1 MKQLLA
7 AIATL
12 LFATAPAAATEHI
25 VRPGEPWSELGPKLR
40 PGDRILLAPG
50 SHIPAA
56 FERVAGTPEQP
67 IVIRPVEDG
76 KLVEIEP
83 KREALK
89 LTDCSHI
96 RIERLSVK
104 DARRAGILIE
114 STRPG
119 ASRDI
124 AVSDVLV
131 AGVAGLAE
139 QSGIVVRG
147 AREVGIRRSRIEN
160 CIGAAVLIEH
170 AESVAVEDCQ
180 LFARSGKPMQRGVGI
195 EGSSADVSVRRVF
208 MRGPIET
215 GVSVGVEN
223 PPFAVEADEQRPA
236 PAKPERPEALARRI
250 DILETRTKD
259 VIRPLRIGSCA
270 ALVVR
275 QCTMIDP
282 REEVYEVAAAPG
294 GFAPAEARILDNLVV
309 WEPGSLRRLCHAEPG
324 ARTEGVVLGSNLW
337 WSKELPTALPL
348 LGPPENPFLGKI
360 ESPQVL
366 DRDPLLDDKGY
377 PTEPG
382 SMVYGAPRP

>member
-1 MKQLLA
+1 MKHLLTALAILLIA
-7 AIATL
+7 AAH
-12 LFATAPAAATEHI
+12 AAATEHI
-25 VRPGEPWSELGPKLR
+25 VRPGEPWSDLGAKLK
-40 PGDRILLAPG
+40 PGDRVLLAPG
-50 SHIPAA
+50 SHVPAA
-56 FERVAGTPEQP
+56 FERVSGTPEQP

-89 LTDCSHI
+89 FTDCAHI
-96 RIERLSVK
+96 RVERLSVK
-104 DARRAGILIE
+104 NARRAGILIE

-124 AVSDVLV
+124 SVADVLV
-131 AGVAGLAE
+131 TGVSGLAE

-160 CIGAAVLIEH
+160 CTGAAVLIEH
-170 AESVAVEDCQ
+170 SESVTVEDCQ
-180 LFARSGKPMQRGVGI
+180 LFARSGKPMQRGIGI
-195 EGSSADVSVRRVF
+195 EGSSADIAVRRVF
-208 MRGPIET
+208 ARGPIET

-223 PPFAVEADEQRPA
+223 PPFAVAADDPPAA
-236 PAKPERPEALARRI
+236 PAKPERPEALARRV
-250 DILETRTKD
+250 DILETRMKD

-275 QCTMIDP
+275 QCTMLDP
-282 REEVYEVAAAPG
+282 REEIYEVVAAPG

-309 WEPGSLRRLCHAEPG
+309 WEPGSLRRLSHAEPG
-324 ARTEGVVLGSNLW
+324 ARTAGVVLGPNLW

-348 LGPPENPFLGKI
+348 LGPSENPFLGTV
-360 ESPQVL
+360 ESAQTL
-366 DRDPLLDDKGY
+366 DRDPILDDKGY
-377 PTEPG
+377 PTDPA